1 MLQCGEKKP
10 VFLTGIPVHYY
21 RGISTA
27 GNLTVT
33 LN

>member
-1 MLQCGEKKP
+1 MHKCGEKKHA
-10 VFLTGIPVHYY
+10 FLTGIPVHYY